1 VKVSAKDASVRRW
14 LTAAVLLTIA
24 VLAGCARSGGNASG
38 SASGLSGV
46 KISPVAS
53 PSASALSVGT
63 VGTVTGVARMD
74 GGPMMPDGKMA
85 DDGNPGSGITL
96 TATQNGRPLASMV
109 TGSDGRYR
117 FTLAPGSYV
126 VTGCADATIVVV
138 AGQVDH
144 QDIGCPIP

>member
-1 VKVSAKDASVRRW
+1 MNVIVTGAGVRKW
-14 LTAAVLLTIA
+14 LALAVTLGA
-24 VLAGCARSGGNASG
+24 LAGCASRSTDASN
-38 SASGLSGV
+38 SASDLSGV
-46 KISPVAS
+46 VAS
-53 PSASALSVGT
+53 TAPAD
-63 VGTVTGVARMD
+63 GTVTGVARMY

-85 DDGNPGSGITL
+85 DDGNPGSGVTL
-96 TATQNGRPLASMV
+96 TATQNGRPVASMV
-109 TGSDGRYR
+109 TGSDGGYR